1 MRSRRNNTTLTRKI
15 DKWNTHKVWLIK
27 RYADGHY
34 AINQEVGG
42 RVFYSSYQRS
52 NQGADRRDLRAL
64 LRRCSHERDQRHQ
77 STPPPLLCRGS
88 FPATLEETDEPTIVE
103 ASIYRL
109 NAVAVTA
116 FLLDGPE
123 TLLRHIGLD
132 ERDTDTTKHEIDDLV
147 TVVHITR
154 EEAIT

>member
-1 MRSRRNNTTLTRKI
+1 MNTKAIRQLADVTLDKYRSSIPRKAFEEFVKDI
-15 DKWNTHKVWLIK
+15 IAGENRATAF
-27 RYADGHY
+27 RYEA
-34 AINQEVGG
+34 A
-42 RVFYSSYQRS
+42 
-52 NQGADRRDLRAL
+52 
-64 LRRCSHERDQRHQ
+64 
-77 STPPPLLCRGS
+77 LLCRGS
-88 FPATLEETDEPTIVE
+88 FPATLEETDEPCIVE

-132 ERDTDTTKHEIDDLV
+132 ERDTYTTKHEIDDLV

-154 EEAIT
+154 EEATAWQH